1 MEFLNDDRN
10 GFVKTPLNAAIK
22 VYKDE
27 PELYPLLKAVKDLYA
42 EETKLKNV
50 RKKP

>member
-1 MEFLNDDRN
+1 MMIEL
-10 GFVKTPLNAAIK
+10 GFVKTPLNAAVK

-42 EETKLKNV
+42 KETKLKKTSE
-50 RKKP
+50 RSCS